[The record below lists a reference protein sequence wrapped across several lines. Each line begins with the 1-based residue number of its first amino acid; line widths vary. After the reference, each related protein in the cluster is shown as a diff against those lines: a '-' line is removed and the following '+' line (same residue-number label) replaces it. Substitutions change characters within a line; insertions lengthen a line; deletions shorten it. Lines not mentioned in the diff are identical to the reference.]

1 MLGKRKNHPEYRF
14 NLDYK
19 KLFQKYRYHLAVILT
34 VIMIVFLFHGLFSKP
49 SATTETIKVTK
60 FVRED
65 GHELEAVNI
74 GNTQGFVHSP
84 ECPVC
89 NQRYKELCC
98 KALVAAIDSIT
109 IADEKAASR
118 Q

>member
-1 MLGKRKNHPEYRF
+1 MLGKRKNRPEYSF

-34 VIMIVFLFHGLFSKP
+34 VIMIVFLFHGFFSKP

-84 ECPVC
+84 DCPVC
-89 NQRYKELCC
+89 NKLYKDLCC

-109 IADEKAASR
+109 IEDEKVASR